1 MCLLKLTS
9 CFALTTLCIFQRA
22 FNPFSRGGNAMNET
36 VKVLKKK
43 RRRCDLKIVTKEGKI
58 LKFLRESRRL
68 SMRQAAKLVNVS
80 VASINHLENGR
91 MDISTK
97 LILQLLD
104 AYIYTYEDFIKM
116 QSPEY
121 SLPQMTLDECIT
133 ILKRLEPEKL
143 RKVKLFLE
151 TF

>member
-1 MCLLKLTS
+1 
-9 CFALTTLCIFQRA
+9 
-22 FNPFSRGGNAMNET
+22 MNEQ
-36 VKVLKKK
+36 VKVVKKK

-58 LKFLRESRRL
+58 LKFLRESRHL
-68 SMRQAAKLVNVS
+68 SMSQAAKLAKVS
-80 VASINHLENGR
+80 EASINHLKNGR

-104 AYIYTYEDFIKM
+104 AYFYTYEDFIKM